1 MKTTAEKQ
9 TVISGYKN
17 SDKQRDHTTLCVSVL
32 RGHWSDGSII
42 NSVKRRSLDPTTVKF
57 RRDVSDLSGK
67 GRSTEGGKFTM
78 TEIYEIV
85 QLSED
90 VDVDD
95 SQDVHDLWDEVSA

>member
-1 MKTTAEKQ
+1 MSYLKQ
-9 TVISGYKN
+9 TVISGFKT
-17 SDKQRDHTTLCVSVL
+17 SDEQRDHTTLSVSVL
-32 RGHWSDGSII
+32 RGHWSDDSII

-67 GRSTEGGKFTM
+67 GRGTDGGEFTM
-78 TEIYEIV
+78 TKDYEIV

-95 SQDVHDLWDEVSA
+95 SKDVHDLWDEVTA